1 VRTAIS
7 TAPLTPSSARSC
19 APRASPTR
27 SSLKGSTIRITPPS
41 DTRGSD
47 RRARPFVRRHSGRPP
62 DLRCSGTGGHGQ
74 VQSPMWSLR
83 HVVRDVRPEHSL
95 EVPTTVDQ
103 DVVEALLAHGPQR
116 NRSANAFARGA
127 RIGVRM
133 TRTSSARSTASNGP
147 QNVASRS
154 RRRNRTPASRSS
166 MARFLACSGDPR
178 RVGVRGDTG
187 HVHSP
192 GRALDEEQD
201 VERRAPDRLDG
212 EEVGRED
219 PRRL

>member
-1 VRTAIS
+1 VDQTAEHV
-7 TAPLTPSSARSC
+7 PSF
-19 APRASPTR
+19 
-27 SSLKGSTIRITPPS
+27 
-41 DTRGSD
+41 D
-47 RRARPFVRRHSGRPP
+47 RRSGSPP
-62 DLRCSGTGGHGQ
+62 DLRCSVAGRHGQ

-133 TRTSSARSTASNGP
+133 TRTPSARSTASNGP
-147 QNVASRS
+147 QNLASRS
-154 RRRNRTPASRSS
+154 RRRNRTPESRSS
-166 MARFLACSGDPR
+166 MARFRACSGDPR
-178 RVGVRGDTG
+178 RVGVRGDAR
-187 HVHSP
+187 HVHSA
-192 GRALDEEQD
+192 GRELDEEQD
-201 VERRAPDRLDG
+201 VDRLQPDRLDG